1 MRARAEAR
9 WQRRDRRCCLVTQ
22 YPKPDT
28 ACTLVLGTQNEVIL
42 GSCSFSG
49 CYSSNL
55 FKIFILTQDHKLVQK
70 NLKLVHAHRRTG
82 GRTTDAHTQHT
93 RGAIALFSLL
103 LHAPPPSHRTTA
115 STAIRSPPAPHTTSN
130 RNTRRRRAASSRS
143 ESTNH
148 VLPPNGCCSS
158 SIILTKETQRCLSQP
173 SNRMCECLLPILSIA
188 ACLVLD
194 PL

>member
-1 MRARAEAR
+1 MRRARWVRARAEAR

-42 GSCSFSG
+42 GSCSFS
-49 CYSSNL
+49 
-55 FKIFILTQDHKLVQK
+55 D
-70 NLKLVHAHRRTG
+70 LKLVHAHRSTRG
-82 GRTTDAHTQHT
+82 TDAFTHQHT
-93 RGAIALFSLL
+93 RREATRALSFSLL
-103 LHAPPPSHRTTA
+103 LHHHPPT
-115 STAIRSPPAPHTTSN
+115 APHHA
-130 RNTRRRRAASSRS
+130 RRRRAASSRS